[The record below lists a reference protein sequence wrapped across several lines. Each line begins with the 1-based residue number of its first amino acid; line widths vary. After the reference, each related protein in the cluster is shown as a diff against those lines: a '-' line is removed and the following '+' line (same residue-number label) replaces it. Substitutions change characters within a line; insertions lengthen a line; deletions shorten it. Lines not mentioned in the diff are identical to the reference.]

1 MALAELPTELLL
13 IICRQLDDESSI
25 NALSQTN
32 RRLYGINDFLYREC
46 ARHPLGLGPWL
57 AVRHGSNAAVLKFI
71 AHGAD
76 IDGCGV
82 SMEAAI
88 RMTLIDARILSPD
101 EMGVEGEDGKETR
114 DLDEYYPRYA
124 ESSEGSD
131 HYVYSYSGSEPV
143 VLSRSDP
150 DNEDDREE
158 EEEETDDDEPV
169 SRHLK
174 RHLRSANR

>member
-13 IICRQLDDESSI
+13 IICKQLDDESSI

-32 RRLYGINDFLYREC
+32 RRLYSILNDFLYWEC

-57 AVRHGSNAAVLKFI
+57 AVRHGSDAAVLKFI
-71 AHGAD
+71 AYGAD

-88 RMTLIDARILSPD
+88 RMTLIDAQIISPD
-101 EMGVEGEDGKETR
+101 EKGVGGEDGKETR
-114 DLDEYYPRYA
+114 GLDEYYPRYS
-124 ESSEGSD
+124 ESSEGLGHYAHSNSD
-131 HYVYSYSGSEPV
+131 SEPI

-150 DNEDDREE
+150 DNEDDGEE
-158 EEEETDDDEPV
+158 EGTDDDEPV

-174 RHLRSANR
+174 CHLRSADR

>member
-13 IICRQLDDESSI
+13 IICKQLDDESSI

-57 AVRHGSNAAVLKFI
+57 AVRQGSNAAVLKFI

-88 RMTLIDARILSPD
+88 KMTLIDARILSPD
-101 EMGVEGEDGKETR
+101 EMGVEGEG
-114 DLDEYYPRYA
+114 
-124 ESSEGSD
+124 
-131 HYVYSYSGSEPV
+131 
-143 VLSRSDP
+143 
-150 DNEDDREE
+150 
-158 EEEETDDDEPV
+158 
-169 SRHLK
+169 
-174 RHLRSANR
+174 